1 MESREEILII
11 GICDDDKKWLQTCNK
26 ILIEFAT
33 FINVD
38 LETRC
43 FSNSEE
49 LLAYKEVPL
58 DAIFL
63 DIELGKKLGIS
74 VAKELNRTRP
84 NCRIVYMTNYLH
96 YATEIYNTEHI
107 WFVVK
112 KDFRNKVG
120 EIIHRIMYDLEN
132 KKSQIVLKTTKNELI
147 SIIPSDICY
156 MEKEK
161 RGTRIVTVWKEYYVK
176 ERLDDILPQ
185 LSELDFSQCHH
196 SYAVNFRHVKELQRD
211 MYILYGQSKKEQI
224 VQISRRYV
232 KKTREDFL
240 KWSALFV

>member
-1 MESREEILII
+1 MESGEGILVI

-26 ILIEFAT
+26 LLIEFARL
-33 FINVD
+33 IKID

-43 FSNSEE
+43 FSTSEE
-49 LLAYKEVPL
+49 LLEYKDVPL
-58 DAIFL
+58 DAVFL

-74 VAKELNRTRP
+74 VAKELNKSRP

-112 KDFRNKVG
+112 KDFRDKIG
-120 EIIHRIMYDLEN
+120 EIIHRIIQDVES
-132 KKSQIVLKTTKNELI
+132 KKSRVILKTINNEII

-156 MEKEK
+156 LEKEK
-161 RGTRIVTVWKEYYVK
+161 RGTKIVTVWDEYHVK

-196 SYAVNFRHVKELQRD
+196 SYAVNFRHVKELQKD
-211 MYILYGQSKKEQI
+211 MYILYGQSRKEQI
-224 VQISRRYV
+224 VQISRRYG